1 MGQLWGKKTTTKP
14 KTLSVMVH
22 SLINFFFFFFKLL
35 SMCLAHASF
44 WASNH
49 EYGGYNVCLYGI
61 Y

>member
-1 MGQLWGKKTTTKP
+1 MGQLWGKKNNNKTKNTFCYGP
-14 KTLSVMVH
+14 F
-22 SLINFFFFFFKLL
+22 INQLFFFFKLL